1 MYTGGVSPV
10 TIKKKIVLVLIF
22 CVSDTIIAFARFGQF
37 FFFLLHQC
45 SYAGIYSD
53 RIGAVLVGLVMHAA
67 RCFFF
72 LAGGFAI
79 VTHSHHHN
87 LFQIHGEFLAQP
99 QKATCLTGRL

>member
-1 MYTGGVSPV
+1 M

-22 CVSDTIIAFARFGQF
+22 CVSDTIIAFARFGQ

-72 LAGGFAI
+72 WLA
-79 VTHSHHHN
+79 VSPLSHTHTTTICFKFMVN
-87 LFQIHGEFLAQP
+87 FLPNPKRPHA
-99 QKATCLTGRL
+99 

>member
-1 MYTGGVSPV
+1 V

-22 CVSDTIIAFARFGQF
+22 CVSDTIIAFARFGQ

-72 LAGGFAI
+72 LASEKNGYCWRFRHCH
-79 VTHSHHHN
+79 T
-87 LFQIHGEFLAQP
+87 LTPP
-99 QKATCLTGRL
+99 QSVSNSW